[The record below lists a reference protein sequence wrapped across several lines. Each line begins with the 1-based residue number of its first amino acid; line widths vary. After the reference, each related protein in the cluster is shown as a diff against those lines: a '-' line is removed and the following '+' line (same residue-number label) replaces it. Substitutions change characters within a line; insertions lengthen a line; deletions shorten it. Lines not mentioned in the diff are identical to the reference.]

1 MRDLSIE
8 FCGVKFSTPFL
19 LSASGVSNTA
29 EMIARGFE
37 KGFGGVSYKTLCVQS
52 YDDMKIINPSPRT
65 HAYNYGSK
73 KLVGLQNVESVTD
86 RPLKDNINDIKW
98 LKKNYPKHIVI
109 GSIMGF
115 SKDEWRD
122 LALACEDAGVD
133 MLELNLSCP
142 HMEIEGSGAK
152 VGQVPRLVKEF
163 THIVRN
169 AVKLPILVKL
179 TPNVTDMTEVALY
192 AKEGGADGITAINTV
207 AGLSGIGLDNFV
219 PFPNVFGKGAISGFS
234 GPVVKPI
241 GLRFIAELA
250 MKKELGLPLSGVG
263 GIETWVDAVEYL
275 LAGAS
280 TVQMTTSVIRY
291 GHRVVEDMC
300 EGLSDFMDE
309 KGFKKV
315 KDIVGKA
322 LPNIHETSEFDMSKQ
337 GAVQF
342 DLDRCIGC
350 GDCYIACQDAGA
362 QCITWDSEKRR
373 PSVDETKCYT
383 CMACS
388 FVCPIDN
395 PPLIT
400 FKEIKGKKPYIPE
413 PSKL

>member
-1 MRDLSIE
+1 MFVDS
-8 FCGVKFSTPFL
+8 
-19 LSASGVSNTA
+19 
-29 EMIARGFE
+29 
-37 KGFGGVSYKTLCVQS
+37 
-52 YDDMKIINPSPRT
+52 INPT
-65 HAYNYGSK
+65 
-73 KLVGLQNVESVTD
+73 
-86 RPLKDNINDIKW
+86 I
-98 LKKNYPKHIVI
+98 
-109 GSIMGF
+109 
-115 SKDEWRD
+115 
-122 LALACEDAGVD
+122 
-133 MLELNLSCP
+133 LEL
-142 HMEIEGSGAK
+142 
-152 VGQVPRLVKEF
+152 
-163 THIVRN
+163 
-169 AVKLPILVKL
+169 
-179 TPNVTDMTEVALY
+179 D
-192 AKEGGADGITAINTV
+192 D
-207 AGLSGIGLDNFV
+207 FV

-234 GPVVKPI
+234 GPIVKPI
-241 GLRFIAELA
+241 GLRFIAELS

-275 LAGAS
+275 LVGAS
-280 TVQMTTSVIRY
+280 TVQMATSVIRY
-291 GHRVVEDMC
+291 GHSVVEDMC

-309 KGFKKV
+309 KGFKQV

-322 LPNIHETSEFDMSKQ
+322 LSNIHETGEFDMSRQ

-350 GDCYIACQDAGA
+350 GDCYRACQDAGA

-373 PSVDETKCYT
+373 PTVDETKCYT